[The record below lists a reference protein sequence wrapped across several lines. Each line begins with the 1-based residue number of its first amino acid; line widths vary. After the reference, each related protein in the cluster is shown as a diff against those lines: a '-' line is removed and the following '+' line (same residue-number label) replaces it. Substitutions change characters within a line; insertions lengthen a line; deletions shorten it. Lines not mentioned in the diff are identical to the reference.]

1 MRRLRLTALVIV
13 VVVAL
18 VLFGGWRGLLWASE
32 RTAAFSGPLQ
42 PVCGSPAGGQRFG
55 RAAQR
60 AGRHVQAMLAERQIP
75 GLAVAVTAGGELV
88 WSQGFGYADRERR
101 LPACPWTRFRIG
113 SVSKLLTVAALARL
127 HQQGR
132 LALDAP
138 IQRYVPEFPD
148 KGAAITPRQLASHR
162 SGIRHYRDDAETLTT
177 RHCDRV
183 GDGLEAFAGDPLLFT
198 PDTGF
203 AYSSYGYV
211 LLSTAIERAAGQP
224 FLSYLAPFSPDGSV
238 RQAPAIDLS
247 CRLAAGGL
255 LSTAEDLARFGAA
268 HLRPQAGFLR
278 RDTLDL
284 LFRPRTR
291 QLGVFAHGLG
301 WSSAYDL
308 HLRRVHFQFGAVS
321 GGTAVLAVWP
331 RQRVSVAI
339 LANLGHARF
348 PAGRLFGIVNP
359 FLDDP
364 ARPVTVA
371 FLAGAATLGTLLV
384 VRLRRRRRLAA

>member
-1 MRRLRLTALVIV
+1 MRRL
-13 VVVAL
+13 
-18 VLFGGWRGLLWASE
+18 
-32 RTAAFSGPLQ
+32 
-42 PVCGSPAGGQRFG
+42 
-55 RAAQR
+55 
-60 AGRHVQAMLAERQIP
+60 
-75 GLAVAVTAGGELV
+75 
-88 WSQGFGYADRERR
+88 R

-183 GDGLEAFAGDPLLFT
+183 GGGLEAFAGDPLLFT

-224 FLSYLAPFSPDGSV
+224 FLSYLRGQVLDPLGMTGTTGDPGGRRIPQQSGRYDNVAPFSPDGGV

-291 QLGVFAHGLG
+291 QLGVFGHGLG

-371 FLAGAATLGTLLV
+371 FLAGAATLVTLVV